1 MKEVPKQ
8 QTPDVSGGEYRD
20 NTCIPDPK
28 LPVPDDPYPS
38 FPVGPIVL
46 GPTVE

>member
-8 QTPDVSGGEYRD
+8 DTPDVSGGEYRD
-20 NTCIPDPK
+20 DGCIPNPR
-28 LPVPDDPYPS
+28 LPSPDDPYPS

-46 GPTVE
+46 GPTSE